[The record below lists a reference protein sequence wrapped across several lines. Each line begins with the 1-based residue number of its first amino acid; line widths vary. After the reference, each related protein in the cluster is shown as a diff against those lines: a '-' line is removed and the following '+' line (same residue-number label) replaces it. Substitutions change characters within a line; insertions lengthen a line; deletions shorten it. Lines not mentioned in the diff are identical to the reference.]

1 MPKISLCLHAGLFAT
16 ICVFQLAIAQEKVL
30 PSASKPLSPADALAK
45 FQLAENRLT
54 IELAAAEPDVI
65 DPVAIRFDERG
76 RMWVAEMRDY
86 PLGPPAGGEPL
97 SRIKVLE
104 DRDFDGRFETASIF
118 AEKLSFVT
126 GLQPWRGGVI
136 VTLAGRV
143 AWMKDSDGDGKCDV
157 DETWYTG
164 FAEQNSQLRA
174 NHPRLALDNHV
185 YVSNGL
191 RGGVVV
197 NKRLPNEPPINLQG
211 RDFRFDPISG
221 KAEAISGNGQFGM
234 CFDDWGNRFTC
245 TNRNPVIHVV
255 LEDRYLKMAPKI
267 PVPSVVQDVAASG
280 EKSKVFPISRAW
292 TTSNLHAG
300 TFTAACGV
308 HVYRG
313 DTLRWIL
320 GGEPVPFELNLASV
334 FTCDPTGNFVHHE
347 VMKSEGASFV
357 SMPAYEGKEFL
368 ASTDEWFRPVS
379 VETGPD
385 GCLYIVDMYRCVI
398 EHPDFVPDELKR
410 RPDLRLGDDRGRI
423 WRIAFNGYNQ
433 PSITEKMSA
442 RQKEEERKRF
452 QEQWRA
458 RWNVRLDGAEPL
470 AVVAQLGHA
479 NAWQRET
486 AQRLLLEGAYRN
498 LARLTADLPDGS
510 SSLADKPHFLVHFL
524 WARQARMGLD
534 ADDLQTLY
542 QDVHPGVCRQTLLVA
557 EDLLANKKLAAKDL
571 MLGYSPMKHPQFS
584 FQRLLFGLSQSE
596 APLADHVSETML
608 YPAPNM
614 KSDHWVETAFLLRH
628 QAHLLEVFRESHK
641 SPGDHVSL
649 NRQLAR
655 MIGRTSTDKE
665 ALAVLSIAGRGS
677 HGNLVLIVDE
687 LAQGMQSRGRKLED
701 LLQPL
706 RMEGEDPLRFNL
718 QDCQRILLDATELPD
733 RRAAAARVLGHLPS
747 STDLLNQLLRNE
759 NQADIQPILVASLA
773 QRGNESKDNWSS
785 LLSDYQTHSLSI
797 KRALIDNSFR
807 RSDGPQLLLEQV
819 KAGVIQPAEIDPL
832 RRKQLLE
839 SKDAE
844 IKKHAAELFAALNPA
859 NRQQALDDY
868 QPVLTMK
875 ADAKRGALV
884 FEKNC
889 STCHRVG
896 EIGVNVAPDI
906 SDTRTKT
913 AAQLLADI
921 IQPNRAI
928 DSNFIGYQLLLKDGT
943 ALSGLL
949 SAETST
955 SLTLKQP
962 GGKVLTVARDDVEQ
976 LKATGVSLMPDGL
989 EKNIPP
995 AAMADLL
1002 SYLKNWRYLDG
1013 KTPLSP

>member
-1 MPKISLCLHAGLFAT
+1 M
-16 ICVFQLAIAQEKVL
+16 
-30 PSASKPLSPADALAK
+30 PSATKPLSPTEALAK
-45 FQLAENRLT
+45 FQLAEPDLK
-54 IELAAAEPDVI
+54 IELAAAEPEVV

-86 PLGPPAGGEPL
+86 PLGPPAGEPPL

-104 DRDFDGRFETASIF
+104 DTDADGKFEKATVF
-118 AEKLSFVT
+118 ADKLSFVT

-136 VTLAGRV
+136 VTLAGRI
-143 AWMKDSDGDGKCDV
+143 AWMKDTDADGKMDV

-185 YVSNGL
+185 YVANGL

-211 RDFRFDPISG
+211 RDFRFDPLTG
-221 KAEAISGNGQFGM
+221 KAESISGNGQFGL

-267 PVPSVVQDVAASG
+267 PIPAVVQDVAAAA

-313 DTLRWIL
+313 DTLREVRRPRTSELRPRLWEDIL
-320 GGEPVPFELNLASV
+320 GDNSV
-334 FTCDPTGNFVHHE
+334 FTCDPTGNFVHRE
-347 VMKSEGASFV
+347 IMKADGPSFF
-357 SMPAYEGKEFL
+357 SNAAYSGKEFL
-368 ASTDEWFRPVS
+368 ASTDEWFRPVN

-398 EHPDFVPDELKR
+398 EHPDFVPDELKK

-423 WRIAFNGYNQ
+423 WRITRQ
-433 PSITEKMSA
+433 PEDLQPVPDNLS
-442 RQKEEERKRF
+442 EEERQRLKDRAARF
-452 QEQWRA
+452 ARIEQRDHWR
-458 RWNVRLDGAEPL
+458 NLSQLET
-470 AVVAQLGHA
+470 VALTSLLGHR

-486 AQRLLLEGAYRN
+486 AQRLLLER
-498 LARLTADLPDGS
+498 ADPKTFASLPMS
-510 SSLADKPHFLVHFL
+510 SSGEL
-524 WARQARMGLD
+524 
-534 ADDLQTLY
+534 
-542 QDVHPGVCRQTLLVA
+542 QDVHTLWLLHGLGQLNTKTFTAYLESSKPKLQRQALLVA
-557 EDLLANKKLAAKDL
+557 EELLQQKKIEPYMVRLDSAFREHVKFQSLLFNLSQKANILEDEIDPKTIPADWDSNWLKSAALLRYHQQLLPLFRK
-571 MLGYSPMKHPQFS
+571 SAESARQQTS
-584 FQRLLFGLSQSE
+584 FQTDVARLIGSTGDDRDAMQVIKISGRF
-596 APLADHVSETML
+596 
-608 YPAPNM
+608 PAE
-614 KSDHWVETAFLLRH
+614 KIITIV
-628 QAHLLEVFRESHK
+628 
-641 SPGDHVSL
+641 
-649 NRQLAR
+649 
-655 MIGRTSTDKE
+655 E
-665 ALAVLSIAGRGS
+665 ALAAGLQKRSRKMDDVLRELQRLQGNDQAKFYANVSLEIAGDDTKPSTDRLS
-677 HGNLVLIVDE
+677 AI
-687 LAQGMQSRGRKLED
+687 R
-701 LLQPL
+701 LL
-706 RMEGEDPLRFNL
+706 GY
-718 QDCQRILLDATELPD
+718 LPGT
-733 RRAAAARVLGHLPS
+733 AARLHGQLQNSATLPAELQ
-747 STDLLNQLLRNE
+747 T
-759 NQADIQPILVASLA
+759 ALVAALA
-773 QRGNESKDNWSS
+773 QRGSESDREWRELLGSYETNS
-785 LLSDYQTHSLSI
+785 LPT

-807 RSDGPQLLLEQV
+807 RADGPKLLLEQV

-832 RRKQLLE
+832 RRKNLLE
-839 SKDAE
+839 SKDGE
-844 IKKHAAELFAALNPA
+844 IKKLAEELFAALNPA
-859 NRQQALDDY
+859 NRQQALEEY
-868 QPVLTMK
+868 QAVLKLK
-875 ADAKRGALV
+875 ADAKQGAAI

-889 STCHRVG
+889 STCHKVG

-943 ALSGLL
+943 AVSGLL

-955 SLTLKQP
+955 SLTIKQP
-962 GGKVLTVARDDVEQ
+962 GGKVLTIARDDVEQ

-995 AAMADLL
+995 QAMADLL

-1013 KTPLSP
+1013 KTPLAPTP